1 MVVLPYIEQREV
13 SEGRRGDTPLNTRD
27 PKARTVPSSVRGHVP
42 RQLFMQAALLLMIER
57 NLAPHFLMEG
67 NNLLAPRN
75 DENDILLNSNSLP
88 AVMEGAKEKKDVF

>member
-1 MVVLPYIEQREV
+1 
-13 SEGRRGDTPLNTRD
+13 
-27 PKARTVPSSVRGHVP
+27 
-42 RQLFMQAALLLMIER
+42 
-57 NLAPHFLMEG
+57 MEG